1 MWHLT
6 LSTKSGLVLALAA
19 VFGFLPQAIVSVF
32 AGVWADR
39 VNRKMMIIVSDSTI
53 ALATLGLALLM
64 LSGVDDLWLIFL
76 VMAVRSVG
84 AGVQMPAVSA
94 LLPQI
99 VPEDQLMRVNGIN
112 STIQSALGLL
122 APVAAAAV
130 YATMSL
136 EAILFID
143 VVTAV
148 IGLSLLTLV
157 AVPTL
162 ERAASADKPSYVADL
177 KDGITYVFTHDLV
190 RWVMAIFAIVFL
202 LIVAPSN
209 LSPLMV
215 VRNFGSEV
223 WMLTVLEISFGVGM
237 LFGGILISI
246 FAAKIDRLGAIIT
259 TSILFGLLAIGMGF
273 TTNLIV
279 FFSLFFVIGLIVP
292 AF

>member
-1 MWHLT
+1 
-6 LSTKSGLVLALAA
+6 
-19 VFGFLPQAIVSVF
+19 
-32 AGVWADR
+32 
-39 VNRKMMIIVSDSTI
+39 
-53 ALATLGLALLM
+53 
-64 LSGVDDLWLIFL
+64 
-76 VMAVRSVG
+76 
-84 AGVQMPAVSA
+84 
-94 LLPQI
+94 
-99 VPEDQLMRVNGIN
+99 
-112 STIQSALGLL
+112 
-122 APVAAAAV
+122 
-130 YATMSL
+130 
-136 EAILFID
+136 
-143 VVTAV
+143 
-148 IGLSLLTLV
+148 
-157 AVPTL
+157 
-162 ERAASADKPSYVADL
+162 AASADKPSYFADL
-177 KDGITYVFTHDLV
+177 KEGITYVFTHDLV

-292 AF
+292 AFSTSAFTLLQETVEPERQGRVFGFVGIVMSTAMPLGMAILGPLADIFPVELLLIITGAITVAIALIAIALPSGKRAIAAAHASTGIKDADSAS